1 MKQIGNFI
9 KQIDLYG
16 STINLTIKYKR
27 KAKTVIGGFI
37 TLFSIIFF
45 IVYGII
51 NAKNLINR
59 LNPVVTR
66 FALFNKQYIQVE
78 DFFSKIPI
86 AISFNGFDINQLIN
100 YFTIYVYYE
109 EFIREN
115 NSYLDTSIINLVNC
129 TKDHFVNVSEEI
141 FNKEIYGSSFC
152 LNMTELKNKSLFYS
166 NGIEGNIYI
175 YLTYCEQL
183 YNPNC
188 KSKEEIIDFL
198 SLGFTDFTISI
209 GVGGIN
215 PLNYKE
221 PIQYF
226 IQKKTITPSLHFIEG
241 YDIYIY
247 QEELETDDGLFMK
260 NNKITYSYNIL
271 ESHSYFQTDPFEH
284 TLVYIKI
291 SPSNTSYYNKRV
303 YTKIQDYL
311 SQLGG
316 MIGLAFNILPYIVYI
331 FSIGIRDEKILN
343 TLIEL
348 KNDTIN
354 YDTIKNSYSFKNIF
368 KDLSIKKGNIEKN
381 GNLEKKS
388 IEESSF
394 RINLKKNNFFSQIR
408 NQNGNQDVDIFLD
421 DWKKRKIKKIKFS
434 NFEIIKLYL
443 CNCKC
448 IIKKTHLLL
457 KI

>member
-1 MKQIGNFI
+1 MKQIGNLI

-16 STINLTIKYKR
+16 STINLTIHHKR
-27 KAKTVIGGFI
+27 TSKTVIGGFI

-86 AISFNGFDINQLIN
+86 AISFHGFDINELID

-109 EFIREN
+109 EYIREN
-115 NSYLDTSIINLVNC
+115 NSFLDTSLISLVNC
-129 TKDHFVNVSEEI
+129 TKDHFGNVSEEI

-188 KSKEEIIDFL
+188 KSKEEIINFL
-198 SLGFTDFTISI
+198 SSGFIDFMISI

-226 IQKKTITPSLHFIEG
+226 IQKKRITPFTHFFEG

-271 ESHSYFQTDPFEH
+271 ESQSYFQSDPFDS
-284 TLVYIKI
+284 TLAYIKI

-303 YTKIQDYL
+303 YIKEFILKFKIIYL
-311 SQLGG
+311 
-316 MIGLAFNILPYIVYI
+316 
-331 FSIGIRDEKILN
+331 
-343 TLIEL
+343 
-348 KNDTIN
+348 
-354 YDTIKNSYSFKNIF
+354 
-368 KDLSIKKGNIEKN
+368 
-381 GNLEKKS
+381 NLE
-388 IEESSF
+388 
-394 RINLKKNNFFSQIR
+394 
-408 NQNGNQDVDIFLD
+408 V
-421 DWKKRKIKKIKFS
+421 
-434 NFEIIKLYL
+434 
-443 CNCKC
+443 
-448 IIKKTHLLL
+448 
-457 KI
+457 